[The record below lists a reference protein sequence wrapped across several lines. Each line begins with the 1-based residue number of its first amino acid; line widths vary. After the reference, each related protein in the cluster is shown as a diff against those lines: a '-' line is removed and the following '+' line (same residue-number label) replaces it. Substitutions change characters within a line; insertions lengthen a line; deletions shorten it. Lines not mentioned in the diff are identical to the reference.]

1 MIEEGKLDAV
11 EKYVSDNIL
20 QPDGKAV
27 SMDVLQKIYGIG
39 MNDRHYRHKLGKK
52 TQGTVSTST
61 VVLNNNTAEV
71 VVSAKNVSSYVL
83 SDDKSCVVEA
93 AKCLREDILRYCER
107 LPQTPWPPTFNR
119 TS

>member
-52 TQGTVSTST
+52 T
-61 VVLNNNTAEV
+61 
-71 VVSAKNVSSYVL
+71 
-83 SDDKSCVVEA
+83 
-93 AKCLREDILRYCER
+93 
-107 LPQTPWPPTFNR
+107 
-119 TS
+119 